1 METKDPAVL
10 FYIADWLKST
20 AEMDADVRGWY
31 LNLILHNYDK
41 KDLPND
47 IEKLAVLCGVKFSE
61 YKRFEQ
67 VFEQVLKQ
75 KFELTENNRLTNPKA
90 DNILRSR
97 KDFKNKRSEAGKTS
111 YIMKYMAKY
120 HTKEY
125 NNIEIKE
132 YIKSNFDYTIDTKN
146 EHLIKQMFKHLFELY
161 INENENVIE
170 NKNITKDIIVKETK
184 KDIPTE
190 NEFLDYCK
198 EVLRS
203 KYIEY
208 EFSLISKYKTWIDD
222 GWKTGHN
229 KPIKNWK
236 NTINNTIQYLKPIKQ
251 TENGQPISK
260 TQNTIN
266 VINRLL
272 AKHGTNTNQ

>member
-1 METKDPAVL
+1 MATKDPAFL
-10 FYIADWLKST
+10 FYSSDFLT
-20 AEMDADVRGWY
+20 GTMTMT
-31 LNLILHNYDK
+31 N
-41 KDLPND
+41 
-47 IEKLAVLCGVKFSE
+47 
-61 YKRFEQ
+61 EQ
-67 VFEQVLKQ
+67 VGKYIRLLCLQHQ
-75 KFELTENNRLTNPKA
+75 KKELTE
-90 DNILRSR
+90 
-97 KDFKNKRSEAGKTS
+97 KDIIFICGNLDLEIVSKFIKT
-111 YIMKYMAKY
+111 
-120 HTKEY
+120 E
-125 NNIEIKE
+125 NG
-132 YIKSNFDYTIDTKN
+132 
-146 EHLIKQMFKHLFELY
+146 Y
-161 INENENVIE
+161 INERLLNEMVKRDKATPYKIASAVLGGLISSNKNLTAKQIEHIKKSFNINDFLFDDKELIKSSINKWLSECLTIYVNENVIE
-170 NKNITKDIIVKETK
+170 NINITKDIIVKEKK

-198 EVLRS
+198 EVLQS

-272 AKHGTNTNQ
+272 AKHGADTNQ